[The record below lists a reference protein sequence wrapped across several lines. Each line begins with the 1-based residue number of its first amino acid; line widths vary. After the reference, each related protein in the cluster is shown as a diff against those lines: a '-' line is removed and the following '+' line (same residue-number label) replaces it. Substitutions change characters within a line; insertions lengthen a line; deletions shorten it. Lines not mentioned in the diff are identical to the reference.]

1 MKITMNKE
9 LFKQERLP
17 YTTPKSVV
25 MRLESEQ
32 FFCKTSITPK
42 TPETEEEDW
51 DEQELDGPGY

>member
-1 MKITMNKE
+1 MNKE
-9 LFKQERLP
+9 LFKQERLS